1 MASSKWPIVS
11 RPRQRRN
18 HFTHGSARR
27 EQFGATQHGP
37 IQLVCVKVPLFRQVR
52 TRRALPAVSPGAT
65 GSNEGESQKAGAK
78 KGKSRRGQGKKA
90 IGNEVLISHHTPS
103 DLDARWN
110 LLKLSERPFRK
121 KRSTLPPRSNPR
133 TDSVKRMGQENSG
146 ADQTHYC
153 RHCLNHCQRPLRP
166 CATENGGDLAQS
178 KRFPV
183 ASTQSRST
191 EDSAQQVFQNRAGW
205 RLRKARST
213 R

>member
-52 TRRALPAVSPGAT
+52 ARRALPTVSPGAT

-110 LLKLSERPFRK
+110 LLKLSERAFSKQAIHASAQVKPVSGFRQTHGPG
-121 KRSTLPPRSNPR
+121 RLRRRPNPSLPSLSQTLPTSF
-133 TDSVKRMGQENSG
+133 
-146 ADQTHYC
+146 A
-153 RHCLNHCQRPLRP
+153 PLRDRERRRP
-166 CATENGGDLAQS
+166 CTVKKISRRQHIIAFDRGFCATRVS
-178 KRFPV
+178 KPGRLE
-183 ASTQSRST
+183 AS
-191 EDSAQQVFQNRAGW
+191 EVPF
-205 RLRKARST
+205 
-213 R
+213 

>member
-18 HFTHGSARR
+18 HFTHESARR
-27 EQFGATQHGP
+27 EEFGAPQHGP
-37 IQLVCVKVPLFRQVR
+37 IALVCAKAPPFRQVR

-110 LLKLSERPFRK
+110 VLKLSERAFSK
-121 KRSTLPPRSNPR
+121 EAIHASAQ
-133 TDSVKRMGQENSG
+133 VKPVSEFL
-146 ADQTHYC
+146 QTHG
-153 RHCLNHCQRPLRP
+153 P
-166 CATENGGDLAQS
+166 G
-178 KRFPV
+178 K
-183 ASTQSRST
+183 
-191 EDSAQQVFQNRAGW
+191 
-205 RLRKARST
+205 
-213 R
+213 

>member
-110 LLKLSERPFRK
+110 LLKLSERAFSKQAIHASAQVKPVNGFRQTHGPG
-121 KRSTLPPRSNPR
+121 RLRRRPNPSLPSLSQTLPTSF
-133 TDSVKRMGQENSG
+133 
-146 ADQTHYC
+146 A
-153 RHCLNHCQRPLRP
+153 PLRDRERRRP
-166 CATENGGDLAQS
+166 CTVKKISRRQHTIAFDRGFCATRVS
-178 KRFPV
+178 KPGRLE
-183 ASTQSRST
+183 AS
-191 EDSAQQVFQNRAGW
+191 EVP
-205 RLRKARST
+205 L
-213 R
+213 